1 MSDTSPPPPNSQPSL
16 EECWEDLR
24 PVIDIPRMTDDQLRE
39 FVLGVVDGRIFTDR
53 QARNDPFMVF
63 FPLIWGPFEAYNQ
76 ESVKNR
82 LGCIYE
88 YVDKALPRAVNGQ
101 PCFMSMRIMHIDDWN
116 RASAAITAEVE
127 RRKTIKI

>member
-1 MSDTSPPPPNSQPSL
+1 MSDTNPPPPSSKLGL

-24 PVIDIPRMTDDQLRE
+24 PALDIPRLTDDQLRE
-39 FVLGVVDGRIFTDR
+39 FVLGVVDGRIFTDH
-53 QARNDPFMVF
+53 QARDPVMVF
-63 FPLIWGPFEAYNQ
+63 YPLLFGAFSEYNQ

-101 PCFMSMRIMHIDDWN
+101 PCFMSMRCMHIDDWK
-116 RASAAITAEVE
+116 RASTAINAEVE

>member
-1 MSDTSPPPPNSQPSL
+1 MSDTNPPPNSNPGI
-16 EECWEDLR
+16 EESWEDLK
-24 PVIDIPRMTDDQLRE
+24 PALDIPRMTDDQLRE

-63 FPLIWGPFEAYNQ
+63 FPPIWSPFAGYNQ
-76 ESVKNR
+76 ESMKNR

-88 YVDKALPRAVNGQ
+88 YVDKALPRAINGQ
-101 PCFMSMRIMHIDDWN
+101 PCFMSMRVMHIDDWK

>member
-1 MSDTSPPPPNSQPSL
+1 MSDTSPPPPSSKPGL

-24 PVIDIPRMTDDQLRE
+24 PALDLPRMTDDQLRE

-53 QARNDPFMVF
+53 QARDPGMVF
-63 FPLIWGPFEAYNQ
+63 YPILFGAFSGYNQ

-82 LGCIYE
+82 LGCVYE

-101 PCFMSMRIMHIDDWN
+101 PCFMSMRIMHIDDWK